1 MQAYYRYPS
10 LFLFLAIL
18 PLTGCLF
25 RNHKPEAT
33 ISTSPLK
40 TATRTELVDYINGQ
54 AQKMHSMQ
62 ATVDIDTT
70 VGGQKRG
77 KVTDYQQIRG
87 YVLARKP
94 SMLRMIGLMPIVR
107 NRAFDMVSNG
117 KEFKLWIPPKN
128 RFVEGR
134 NDVDTPNA
142 KQPLENLRPQ
152 HIYDALML
160 REIDPQEETVAL
172 GVGEELVTDSK
183 GHKATQPDY
192 EIYVIRKKPD
202 GDSYLSRKIVFSR
215 VDLLPNR
222 QIVYDENGNQATDS
236 LYGEYKNYD
245 GVNFPSK
252 IEIKRP
258 QEEYDI
264 TMSVLKLQLNEPLGN
279 DKFVLD
285 QPPGAD
291 VIHLNEVR
299 TQASGVDRASK

>member
-1 MQAYYRYPS
+1 MQ
-10 LFLFLAIL
+10 
-18 PLTGCLF
+18 
-25 RNHKPEAT
+25 
-33 ISTSPLK
+33 
-40 TATRTELVDYINGQ
+40 
-54 AQKMHSMQ
+54 SMQ

-134 NDVDTPNA
+134 NDVETPNA

-160 REIDPQEETVAL
+160 REIDPQEETVAM
-172 GVGEELVTDSK
+172 GVGEELVTDAK
-183 GHKATQPDY
+183 GRKTTQPDY
-192 EIYVIRKKPD
+192 EIYVIRKKGD
-202 GDSYLSRKIVFSR
+202 NDSYLSRKIVFSR

-236 LYGEYKNYD
+236 LYGEYKAYD

-264 TMSVLKLQLNEPLGN
+264 TLSVLKLQLNEPLGN
-279 DKFVLD
+279 DKFLLD
-285 QPPGAD
+285 QPSGAE
-291 VIHLNEVR
+291 VIHLNQVH
-299 TQASGVDRASK
+299 TQIKGVDQASR